1 MMTLELPDTKW
12 AGVIQPD
19 PAPPKPTCSISR
31 PVQPQ
36 RYDPRS
42 GLTSVRNS
50 TAWSIP
56 SAWPASDAV
65 AAATASGFMDNHD
78 PHDQT
83 LMLRFLARISGT
95 KYGEDATGDA
105 RRRIIEF
112 FNRYLKDSETRPR
125 TDTRP
130 REGFS
135 DQPGLS

>member
-1 MMTLELPDTKW
+1 M
-12 AGVIQPD
+12 
-19 PAPPKPTCSISR
+19 
-31 PVQPQ
+31 
-36 RYDPRS
+36 
-42 GLTSVRNS
+42 
-50 TAWSIP
+50 
-56 SAWPASDAV
+56 

-83 LMLRFLARISGT
+83 LIFLARISGT